1 MSRFLTLSGLLD
13 GSALAGSTQ
22 AFWVNYQALLKRKSR
37 WEAGSGSAG
46 SPQKLEIFPKKFFRE
61 HWDGQC
67 GSPNYWPHTP
77 NWPYQSYRLVPFA
90 AQSSTIILSGIRP
103 FVCKM

>member
-37 WEAGSGSAG
+37 WEAGSESAG
-46 SPQKLEIFPKKFFRE
+46 SPE
-61 HWDGQC
+61 
-67 GSPNYWPHTP
+67 
-77 NWPYQSYRLVPFA
+77 A
-90 AQSSTIILSGIRP
+90 
-103 FVCKM
+103 